1 MKQEI
6 ITYLA
11 GPRNFIQG
19 VELYEKYGI
28 NRMLKKSFR
37 RQGETETMKA
47 ILLEELRKLAGLSER
62 EFKTIRRNSKQPAA
76 VKMEPA
82 RQEPPK
88 MPVKYSDDLLLELA
102 ESFGVSVEELVSSDF
117 RDKVLSMD
125 ENADRVEELEE
136 ELDTRIFDRSQQPV
150 CPTPVGIHIIEQAQ
164 NILVQA
170 NRIKNIIEEEKH
182 SLTGTFKLGILPTVA
197 PYLLPRFFPQLMKKY
212 PDLDIRVV
220 EMKTN
225 DIKKALQTG
234 EIDAGIVASLA
245 GMEELQQTPLFY
257 EQFFAYVSREDALF
271 NNEVIRTSDLN
282 GEQLWLLDEG
292 HCFRDQLVRFCQM
305 KSARASQLAY
315 HLGSMETFMRMV
327 ESGKGVT
334 FIPELAV
341 LQLGDAQKELVRSF
355 AIPCPTRQVVLLTNK
370 NFIRHTL
377 LEVLVKEI
385 KLSVPKEMLSLKATQ
400 AVV

>member
-1 MKQEI
+1 MTLQQLEYI
-6 ITYLA
+6 LA
-11 GPRNFIQG
+11 VNQFRHFAKAAEYCRVTQPTLSAMIQ
-19 VELYEKYGI
+19 K
-28 NRMLKKSFR
+28 
-37 RQGETETMKA
+37 
-47 ILLEELRKLAGLSER
+47 
-62 EFKTIRRNSKQPAA
+62 
-76 VKMEPA
+76 
-82 RQEPPK
+82 
-88 MPVKYSDDLLLELA
+88 
-102 ESFGVSVEELVSSDF
+102 
-117 RDKVLSMD
+117 
-125 ENADRVEELEE
+125 LEE

-150 CPTPVGIHIIEQAQ
+150 CPTPVGILIIEQAQ
-164 NILVQA
+164 KILVQA

-212 PDLDIRVV
+212 PDLDIRVI

-257 EQFFAYVSREDALF
+257 EQFFVYVSRQDILF
-271 NNEVIRTSDLN
+271 NSEVIRTSDLN

-341 LQLGDAQKELVRSF
+341 LQLGDIQKELVRPF
-355 AIPCPTRQVVLLTNK
+355 AIPCPTRQIVMLTNK

-377 LEVLVKEI
+377 LEALTKEI
-385 KLSVPKEMLSLKATQ
+385 KSSIPKEMLSLKATQ
-400 AVV
+400 AIV

>member
-1 MKQEI
+1 MTLQQLEYI
-6 ITYLA
+6 LA
-11 GPRNFIQG
+11 VNQFRHFAKAAEYCRVTQPTLSAMIQ
-19 VELYEKYGI
+19 K
-28 NRMLKKSFR
+28 
-37 RQGETETMKA
+37 
-47 ILLEELRKLAGLSER
+47 
-62 EFKTIRRNSKQPAA
+62 
-76 VKMEPA
+76 
-82 RQEPPK
+82 
-88 MPVKYSDDLLLELA
+88 
-102 ESFGVSVEELVSSDF
+102 
-117 RDKVLSMD
+117 
-125 ENADRVEELEE
+125 LEE

-341 LQLGDAQKELVRSF
+341 LQLGDTQKELVRSF

-370 NFIRHTL
+370 NFIRYTL
-377 LEVLVKEI
+377 LEALTKEI
-385 KLSVPKEMLSLKATQ
+385 TLSVPKEMLSLKATQ
-400 AVV
+400 IMV

>member
-1 MKQEI
+1 MTLQQLEYI
-6 ITYLA
+6 LA
-11 GPRNFIQG
+11 VNQFRHFAKAAEYCRVTQPTLSAMIQ
-19 VELYEKYGI
+19 K
-28 NRMLKKSFR
+28 
-37 RQGETETMKA
+37 
-47 ILLEELRKLAGLSER
+47 
-62 EFKTIRRNSKQPAA
+62 
-76 VKMEPA
+76 
-82 RQEPPK
+82 
-88 MPVKYSDDLLLELA
+88 
-102 ESFGVSVEELVSSDF
+102 
-117 RDKVLSMD
+117 
-125 ENADRVEELEE
+125 LEE

-385 KLSVPKEMLSLKATQ
+385 KLSVPKEMLSLKATK
-400 AVV
+400 AVVYISSIAP

>member
-1 MKQEI
+1 MTLQQLEYI
-6 ITYLA
+6 LA
-11 GPRNFIQG
+11 VNQFRHFAKAAEYCRVTQPTLSAMIQ
-19 VELYEKYGI
+19 K
-28 NRMLKKSFR
+28 
-37 RQGETETMKA
+37 
-47 ILLEELRKLAGLSER
+47 
-62 EFKTIRRNSKQPAA
+62 
-76 VKMEPA
+76 
-82 RQEPPK
+82 
-88 MPVKYSDDLLLELA
+88 
-102 ESFGVSVEELVSSDF
+102 
-117 RDKVLSMD
+117 
-125 ENADRVEELEE
+125 LEE

-315 HLGSMETFMRMV
+315 HLGSLETFMRMV

>member
-1 MKQEI
+1 MTLQQLEYI
-6 ITYLA
+6 LA
-11 GPRNFIQG
+11 VNQFRHFAKAAEYCRVTQPTLSAMIQ
-19 VELYEKYGI
+19 K
-28 NRMLKKSFR
+28 
-37 RQGETETMKA
+37 
-47 ILLEELRKLAGLSER
+47 
-62 EFKTIRRNSKQPAA
+62 
-76 VKMEPA
+76 
-82 RQEPPK
+82 
-88 MPVKYSDDLLLELA
+88 
-102 ESFGVSVEELVSSDF
+102 
-117 RDKVLSMD
+117 
-125 ENADRVEELEE
+125 LEE

-182 SLTGTFKLGILPTVA
+182 SLTGIFKLGILPTVA

-334 FIPELAV
+334 FIPELVV

>member
-1 MKQEI
+1 MTLQQLEYI
-6 ITYLA
+6 LA
-11 GPRNFIQG
+11 VNQFRHFAKAAEYCRVTQPTLSAMIQ
-19 VELYEKYGI
+19 K
-28 NRMLKKSFR
+28 
-37 RQGETETMKA
+37 
-47 ILLEELRKLAGLSER
+47 
-62 EFKTIRRNSKQPAA
+62 
-76 VKMEPA
+76 
-82 RQEPPK
+82 
-88 MPVKYSDDLLLELA
+88 
-102 ESFGVSVEELVSSDF
+102 
-117 RDKVLSMD
+117 
-125 ENADRVEELEE
+125 LEE

-385 KLSVPKEMLSLKATQ
+385 KLYVPKEMLSLKATQ

>member
-1 MKQEI
+1 MTLQQLEYI
-6 ITYLA
+6 LA
-11 GPRNFIQG
+11 VNQFRHFAKAAEYCRVTQPTLSAMIQ
-19 VELYEKYGI
+19 K
-28 NRMLKKSFR
+28 
-37 RQGETETMKA
+37 
-47 ILLEELRKLAGLSER
+47 
-62 EFKTIRRNSKQPAA
+62 
-76 VKMEPA
+76 
-82 RQEPPK
+82 
-88 MPVKYSDDLLLELA
+88 
-102 ESFGVSVEELVSSDF
+102 
-117 RDKVLSMD
+117 
-125 ENADRVEELEE
+125 LEE

-225 DIKKALQTG
+225 NIKKALQTG

>member
-1 MKQEI
+1 MTLQQLEYI
-6 ITYLA
+6 LA
-11 GPRNFIQG
+11 VNQFRHFAKAAEYCRVTQPTLSAMIQ
-19 VELYEKYGI
+19 K
-28 NRMLKKSFR
+28 
-37 RQGETETMKA
+37 
-47 ILLEELRKLAGLSER
+47 
-62 EFKTIRRNSKQPAA
+62 
-76 VKMEPA
+76 
-82 RQEPPK
+82 
-88 MPVKYSDDLLLELA
+88 
-102 ESFGVSVEELVSSDF
+102 
-117 RDKVLSMD
+117 
-125 ENADRVEELEE
+125 LEE

-150 CPTPVGIHIIEQAQ
+150 CPTPVGILIIEQAQ
-164 NILVQA
+164 KILVQA

-212 PDLDIRVV
+212 PDLDIRVI

-257 EQFFAYVSREDALF
+257 EQFFVYVSRKDILF
-271 NNEVIRTSDLN
+271 NSEVIRTSDLN

-292 HCFRDQLVRFCQM
+292 HCFRDQLMRFCQM

>member
-1 MKQEI
+1 MTLQQLEYI
-6 ITYLA
+6 LA
-11 GPRNFIQG
+11 VNQFRHFAKAAEYCRVTQPTLSAMIQ
-19 VELYEKYGI
+19 K
-28 NRMLKKSFR
+28 
-37 RQGETETMKA
+37 
-47 ILLEELRKLAGLSER
+47 
-62 EFKTIRRNSKQPAA
+62 
-76 VKMEPA
+76 
-82 RQEPPK
+82 
-88 MPVKYSDDLLLELA
+88 
-102 ESFGVSVEELVSSDF
+102 
-117 RDKVLSMD
+117 
-125 ENADRVEELEE
+125 LEE

-150 CPTPVGIHIIEQAQ
+150 CPTPVGILIIEQAQ
-164 NILVQA
+164 KILVQA

-212 PDLDIRVV
+212 PDLDIRVI

-257 EQFFAYVSREDALF
+257 EQFFVYVSRKDILF
-271 NNEVIRTSDLN
+271 NSEVIRTSDLN

-305 KSARASQLAY
+305 KSARASQIAY

-341 LQLGDAQKELVRSF
+341 LQLGDIQKELVRPF
-355 AIPCPTRQVVLLTNK
+355 AIPCPTRQIVMLTNK

-377 LEVLVKEI
+377 LEALTKEI
-385 KLSVPKEMLSLKATQ
+385 KSSIPKEMLSLKATQ
-400 AVV
+400 AIV

>member
-1 MKQEI
+1 MTLQQLEYI
-6 ITYLA
+6 LA
-11 GPRNFIQG
+11 VNQFRHFAKAAEYCRVTQPTLSAMIQ
-19 VELYEKYGI
+19 K
-28 NRMLKKSFR
+28 
-37 RQGETETMKA
+37 
-47 ILLEELRKLAGLSER
+47 
-62 EFKTIRRNSKQPAA
+62 
-76 VKMEPA
+76 
-82 RQEPPK
+82 
-88 MPVKYSDDLLLELA
+88 
-102 ESFGVSVEELVSSDF
+102 
-117 RDKVLSMD
+117 
-125 ENADRVEELEE
+125 LEE

-377 LEVLVKEI
+377 LEVLVEEI